1 MFELGWNV
9 THETL
14 PVGTLL
20 VSLYICRLVLYVFI
34 KRLFKI
40 WVRLFDRTE
49 SVTGERNMLEVTTQ
63 IWATQQVGKIQ
74 SDL

>member
-1 MFELGWNV
+1 MFESGWNV

-14 PVGTLL
+14 PVGSLL
-20 VSLYICRLVLYVFI
+20 ASLYIVLLYVFY
-34 KRLFKI
+34 KRLFI
-40 WVRLFDRTE
+40 TSVRLFDRTE